1 MITKESYVTASFID
15 KDRKTIEVML
25 SRENPNEVTPYII
38 EADEDNID
46 YQDLLKIVSLDD
58 LHQITHETKKAE
70 GEAFKEFALSV
81 AKDSGLVAVE
91 NQVEK
96 TKLWPSLIE
105 AVFNNKENDE
115 DLFALKLA
123 LFEVETIRGS
133 TNAAVKTKLRKSKT
147 KFDILRFAF
156 EIAEEV
162 VVEPKKKATKKK

>member
-1 MITKESYVTASFID
+1 MLDFKFITAHFINNEKTTVESLWKDSDENVHADVTEAEEGNLAWEEVLKHTTLDEIHENTINNIREQH
-15 KDRKTIEVML
+15 KD
-25 SRENPNEVTPYII
+25 
-38 EADEDNID
+38 
-46 YQDLLKIVSLDD
+46 
-58 LHQITHETKKAE
+58 
-70 GEAFKEFALSV
+70 FKELVIKIANE
-81 AKDSGLVAVE
+81 DGLIHQV

-162 VVEPKKKATKKK
+162 VVEPKKKVTKKK